1 MATASWWNTA
11 PPWWGSIWKRTR
23 DGQQQDRIEA
33 DGLTKQVAAAL
44 ILQEENV
51 LCCQRT
57 EYQALPL
64 KWEFPGGK
72 IEPGEDA
79 PAALQRELE
88 EELGIRAH
96 IGRKVAQMEHHYV
109 NGNAVELHFFL
120 VEQYEGEMQNRIFRE
135 IRWVNPRELPKL
147 DFLDADRK
155 LVEQLANG
163 ELL

>member
-1 MATASWWNTA
+1 M
-11 PPWWGSIWKRTR
+11 
-23 DGQQQDRIEA
+23 
-33 DGLTKQVAAAL
+33 TKQVAAAL
-44 ILQEENV
+44 IVRGEEI

-72 IEPGEDA
+72 VELGEDA
-79 PAALQRELE
+79 SAALQRELD

-96 IGRKVAQMEHHYV
+96 IGCKVAQLQHHYV
-109 NGNAVELHFFL
+109 NGNSVELHFFL
-120 VEQYEGEMQNRIFRE
+120 VEQYKGELQNRIFRE
-135 IRWVNPRELPKL
+135 IRWVNRRELPKL

-155 LVEQLANG
+155 LVQQLADG

>member
-1 MATASWWNTA
+1 
-11 PPWWGSIWKRTR
+11 
-23 DGQQQDRIEA
+23 
-33 DGLTKQVAAAL
+33 VVAAL
-44 ILQEENV
+44 IVRGEDI

-57 EYQALPL
+57 EYQTLPM

-72 IEPGEDA
+72 IEEGEDA
-79 PAALQRELE
+79 LEALRRELD

-96 IGRKVAQMEHHYV
+96 IGRKVAQLQHHYA

-135 IRWVNPRELPKL
+135 IRWVNRRELPKL

-155 LVEQLANG
+155 LVQQLADG

>member
-1 MATASWWNTA
+1 VVR
-11 PPWWGSIWKRTR
+11 GEDI
-23 DGQQQDRIEA
+23 
-33 DGLTKQVAAAL
+33 
-44 ILQEENV
+44 

-57 EYQALPL
+57 QYQTLPL

-79 PAALQRELE
+79 LEALRRELD
-88 EELGIRAH
+88 EELGIHAH
-96 IGRKVAQMEHHYV
+96 IGRKVAQLQHHYA

-120 VEQYEGEMQNRIFRE
+120 VQQYDGEMQNRIFRE
-135 IRWVNPRELPKL
+135 IRWVNRRELPKL

-155 LVEQLANG
+155 LVQQLADG

>member
-1 MATASWWNTA
+1 L
-11 PPWWGSIWKRTR
+11 KRSGT
-23 DGQQQDRIEA
+23 
-33 DGLTKQVAAAL
+33 GLIKQVVAAL
-44 ILQEENV
+44 IVREEDI

-72 IEPGEDA
+72 IEPGEEA
-79 PAALQRELE
+79 AAALQRELD
-88 EELGIRAH
+88 EELGIQAQ
-96 IGRKVAQMEHHYV
+96 IGRKVAQLQHHYV

-120 VEQYEGEMQNRIFRE
+120 IERYEGEMQNRIFRE
-135 IRWVNPRELPKL
+135 IRWVHRRELPKL

-155 LVEQLANG
+155 LVQQLANG